1 VSSRLVGHN
10 RSLLLQT
17 NAKPSA
23 SKEYRHIMQLNNK
36 NVIVTGGGSGIGKAL
51 CTAFAKAGATV
62 AVADIDESAASAV
75 AAQIDGI
82 SVRCDV
88 TREPEIENLVNIVQD
103 QMGPVDLF
111 CSNAGVCFGEPGHA
125 ASASNDVWQT
135 CWQVHVMAHV
145 YAARAVLPSMLE
157 RGSGYFLQMS
167 SAAGLLSLIGDA
179 AYSTTKHAAV
189 GLAESLAITH
199 ADDGINVSVVCP
211 QYVATPMLGYA
222 EGDPVPVKQ
231 STITPQQVADAVLKG
246 IDEETFLI
254 LPHPEIAGYLQSK
267 TANYDQWL
275 GGMQKLR
282 RKMLGELGTTD
293 LVEMHKLIM

>member
-125 ASASNDVWQT
+125 A
-135 CWQVHVMAHV
+135 
-145 YAARAVLPSMLE
+145 SMLE